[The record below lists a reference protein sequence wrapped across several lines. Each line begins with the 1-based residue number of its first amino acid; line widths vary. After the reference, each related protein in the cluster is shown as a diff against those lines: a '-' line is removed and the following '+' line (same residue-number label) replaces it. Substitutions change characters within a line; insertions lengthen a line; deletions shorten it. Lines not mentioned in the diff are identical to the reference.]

1 MEKIKIKVNGN
12 EVEVSP
18 GKTVLQVLKDLGVH
32 VPVLCH
38 YEPLMPQ
45 GSCRICV
52 VEDRGVLKTACTTPV
67 EPNMDIKTD
76 TPNVVNSRKL
86 VLQLL
91 FSERN
96 HYCMYCEVT
105 GECELQDLGYEFG
118 IDHFEFPTYERKF
131 PVDNTHDFIMIDH
144 NRCVLC
150 RRCVRACSEVAGHF
164 VLGEMERGIDT
175 MIIADMNLPLGN
187 SSCVSCGL
195 CAQVC
200 PTGAIIDKRSS
211 YLGREVQ
218 SDIIYSNCDL
228 CAVGCGIE
236 IYKKKGANF
245 IIKIHGDWNSDV
257 SGGVLCKLGRYLAL
271 YDNKERAIGIRVRDE
286 FGFRRL
292 HEDNLISLI
301 KTKLDNAVAYV
312 DGSLFNEEIELIK
325 NLFKGRVYSIYPNDS
340 PISPDNISLKE
351 LDNNNFFVVVGV
363 DLNREYGTVGSFV
376 KRNVIGKKAK
386 LMVIDKEFNSLAK
399 IADYVFNIKDLS
411 LAIDIIKREKEVVII
426 YKDLSEEEKKL
437 LSSLTNAKFL
447 HLPPEPNSIG
457 LQKLG
462 IKHEKVS
469 AENVF
474 IFGKNLKGIKDL
486 PIQNSFTFIFTP
498 YESEY
503 LHKANVIVGIT
514 DGFER
519 EGSFYNL
526 EGKKLKKEKVLKP
539 IYDVIDLKEFLS
551 QVLGKTEKVS

>member
-18 GKTVLQVLKDLGVH
+18 GKTVLQVLKDLGIH

-76 TPNVVNSRKL
+76 TPNVINSRKL

-118 IDHFEFPTYERKF
+118 LDHFEFPTYEKRF
-131 PVDNTHDFIMIDH
+131 PVDNTHDFILMDH

-150 RRCVRACSEVAGHF
+150 RRCVRVCSEVAGHY

-175 MIIADMNLPLGN
+175 MIIADMDVPLGS

-228 CAVGCGIE
+228 CAVGCGTE

-245 IIKIHGDWNSDV
+245 IVKIYGDWNSDV
-257 SGGVLCKLGRYLAL
+257 SFGVLCKIGRYLSL
-271 YDNKERAIGIRVRDE
+271 YDKKERAVGIRAKDD

-301 KTKLDNAVAYV
+301 KSKLDNAVAYV
-312 DGSLFNEEIELIK
+312 DGSLLNEELELIK
-325 NLFKGRVYSIYPNDS
+325 ELFKGKVYSLYPNES
-340 PISPDNISLKE
+340 PIPSNINIKD
-351 LDNNNFFVVVGV
+351 LDNSNFYVVIGV
-363 DLNREYGTVGSFV
+363 DLNREYGTIGSFV

-399 IADYVFNIKDLS
+399 IADYVFNMKDFN
-411 LAIDIIKREKEVVII
+411 LALDIIKKEPEVTII
-426 YKDLSEEEKKL
+426 YKQISNEEKSL
-437 LSSLTNAKFL
+437 LSSLSNAKFL
-447 HLPPEPNSIG
+447 HLPMETNSVG

-469 AENVF
+469 ADNVF
-474 IFGKNLKGIKDL
+474 IFGKNLEGIKDL
-486 PIQNSFTFIFTP
+486 PLKNTFTFVFTP
-498 YESEY
+498 YEDEE
-503 LHKANVIVGIT
+503 LHKADVIVGIT
-514 DGFER
+514 NGFER
-519 EGSFYNL
+519 EGTFYNL
-526 EGKKLKKEKVLKP
+526 EGKNLKKEKVLKP
-539 IYDVIDLKEFLS
+539 IYDVIDLKDLLS
-551 QVLGKTEKVS
+551 HILGKTEKVF

>member
-1 MEKIKIKVNGN
+1 MEKIKIKVNGK

-18 GKTVLQVLKDLGVH
+18 GKTVLQVLKELGIH
-32 VPVLCH
+32 VPVLCY

-76 TPNVVNSRKL
+76 TPNIINSRKL

-118 IDHFEFPTYERKF
+118 LDHFEFPTFERKF

-150 RRCVRACSEVAGHF
+150 RRCVRVCSEVAGHY

-175 MIIADMNLPLGN
+175 MIIADMNVPLGN

-211 YLGREVQ
+211 YLGREIQ
-218 SDIIYSNCDL
+218 SDIIYSNCDF

-245 IIKIHGDWNSDV
+245 IVKIYGDWNSEI
-257 SGGVLCKLGRYLAL
+257 SKGILCKVGRYLSL
-271 YDNKERAIGIRVRDE
+271 FNNKERAVGIRVKEE
-286 FGFRRL
+286 FGFRKI
-292 HEDNLISLI
+292 HEDNLVSLI
-301 KTKLDNAVAYV
+301 KSKLNNAVAYV
-312 DGSLFNEEIELIK
+312 DGSLFNEELELIK
-325 NLFKGRVYSIYPNDS
+325 ELFNGRVYSLYPNNS
-340 PISPDNISLKE
+340 PIPSNINIGD
-351 LDNNNFFVVVGV
+351 LDNSNFFVIIGV
-363 DLNREYGTVGSFV
+363 DLNREYGTIGSFV

-386 LMVIDKEFNSLAK
+386 LMVIDKELNSLAK
-399 IADYVFNIKDLS
+399 IADYVFNIKDIN
-411 LAIDIIKREKEVVII
+411 LALDILNKEKEVTII
-426 YKDLSEEEKKL
+426 YKNLSESEKSLL
-437 LSSLTNAKFL
+437 LSLSNAKFL
-447 HLPPEPNSIG
+447 HLPMETNSIG

-462 IKHEKVS
+462 IKHEKIS

-474 IFGKNLKGIKDL
+474 VFGKNLEGIKDL
-486 PIQNSFTFIFTP
+486 PIKNSFMLVFTP
-498 YESEY
+498 YENEE
-503 LHKANVIVGIT
+503 LHKGDVIVGIT

-519 EGSFYNL
+519 EGTFYNL
-526 EGKKLKKEKVLKP
+526 EGKKVKKEKVLKP
-539 IYDVIDLKEFLS
+539 TFDVIDLKEFIS
-551 QVLGKTEKVS
+551 YMLGKTEKVS

>member
-1 MEKIKIKVNGN
+1 MEKIKIKVNGK

-18 GKTVLQVLKDLGVH
+18 GKTVLQVLKELGIH
-32 VPVLCH
+32 VPVLCY

-76 TPNVVNSRKL
+76 TPNVINSRKL

-118 IDHFEFPTYERKF
+118 LDHFEFPTFERKF

-150 RRCVRACSEVAGHF
+150 RRCVRVCSEVAGHY

-211 YLGREVQ
+211 YLGREIQ

-228 CAVGCGIE
+228 CAVGCGVE

-245 IIKIHGDWNSDV
+245 IVKIYGDWNSEI
-257 SGGVLCKLGRYLAL
+257 SKGILCKVGRYLSL
-271 YDNKERAIGIRVRDE
+271 FNNKERAVGIRVKEE
-286 FGFRRL
+286 FGFRKI
-292 HEDNLISLI
+292 HEDNLVSLI
-301 KTKLDNAVAYV
+301 KSKLNNAVAYV
-312 DGSLFNEEIELIK
+312 DGSLFNEELELIK
-325 NLFKGRVYSIYPNDS
+325 ELFKGRVYSLYPNDS
-340 PISPDNISLKE
+340 PIPSNINIE
-351 LDNNNFFVVVGV
+351 DLDNSNFFVIIGV
-363 DLNREYGTVGSFV
+363 DLNREYGTIGSFV

-386 LMVIDKEFNSLAK
+386 LMVIDKELNSLAK
-399 IADYVFNIKDLS
+399 IADYVFNIKDINIAL
-411 LAIDIIKREKEVVII
+411 DILNKEKEVTII
-426 YKDLSEEEKKL
+426 YKNLTESERSLL
-437 LSSLTNAKFL
+437 LSLSNAKFL
-447 HLPPEPNSIG
+447 HLPMETNSIG

-462 IKHEKVS
+462 IKHEKIS

-474 IFGKNLKGIKDL
+474 VFGKNLEGIKDL
-486 PIQNSFTFIFTP
+486 PIKNSFMLIFTP
-498 YESEY
+498 YEDEE
-503 LHKANVIVGIT
+503 LHKGDVIVGIT
-514 DGFER
+514 DWFER
-519 EGSFYNL
+519 EGTFYNL
-526 EGKKLKKEKVLKP
+526 EGRKVKKEKVLKP
-539 IYDVIDLKEFLS
+539 TFDVIDLKEFIS
-551 QVLGKTEKVS
+551 YMLGKTERIS

>member
-1 MEKIKIKVNGN
+1 MENIKIKVNGN

-18 GKTVLQVLKDLGVH
+18 GKTVLQVLKDLGIH

-45 GSCRICV
+45 GSCRLCV

-76 TPNVVNSRKL
+76 TPNVINSRKL

-118 IDHFEFPTYERKF
+118 LDHFEFPTYERRF
-131 PVDNTHDFIMIDH
+131 PVDNTHDFIMMDH

-150 RRCVRACSEVAGHF
+150 RRCVRVCSEVAGHF

-175 MIIADMNLPLGN
+175 MIIADMDVPLGN

-218 SDIIYSNCDL
+218 SEIIYSNCDM
-228 CAVGCGIE
+228 CPVGCGME
-236 IYKKKGANF
+236 IYKKQGANF
-245 IIKIHGDWNSDV
+245 IVKIYGDWNSDV
-257 SGGVLCKLGRYLAL
+257 SHGLLCKVGRYLSL
-271 YDNKERAIGIRVRDE
+271 YDEKDRVVGIKLKDD
-286 FGFRRL
+286 FGYRRL
-292 HEDNLISLI
+292 HEDNLIEI
-301 KTKLDNAVAYV
+301 FKNKLNNAVAYV
-312 DGSLFNEEIELIK
+312 DGSLFNEEIEMIK
-325 NLFKGRVYSIYPNDS
+325 EVFKDKVYSLYPNNS
-340 PISPDNISLKE
+340 PIPTNINLSE
-351 LDNNNFFVVVGV
+351 LDNKEFYVVINA
-363 DLNREYGTVGSFV
+363 DLNREYGAVGSIV

-399 IADYVFNIKDLS
+399 IADYVFNIKDLN
-411 LAIDIIKREKEVVII
+411 LAMDILKKQKEVVVI
-426 YKDLSEEEKKL
+426 YKDITEEEKNL
-437 LSSLTNAKFL
+437 LSSLNNAKFL
-447 HLPPEPNSIG
+447 HLPKETNSIG
-457 LQKLG
+457 LQKYD
-462 IKHEKVS
+462 IKHEKVE

-474 IFGKNLKGIKDL
+474 VFGKNLEGIKDL
-486 PIQNSFTFIFTP
+486 PLQNSFVVVFTP
-498 YESEY
+498 YEDEV
-503 LHKANVIVGIT
+503 LRRADLIVGT
-514 DGFER
+514 TNGFER
-519 EGSFYNL
+519 EGTFYNL
-526 EGKKLKKEKVLKP
+526 EGNILKKERVLKP
-539 IYDVIDLKEFLS
+539 DFDVLDLKSFLS
-551 QVLGKTEKVS
+551 NVLGKTEKVY

>member
-12 EVEVSP
+12 EVEVNP
-18 GKTVLQVLKDLGVH
+18 GITVLQVLKGLGIH

-118 IDHFEFPTYERKF
+118 LDYFEFPTYERRF

-150 RRCVRACSEVAGHF
+150 RRCVRACSEVAGHY

-175 MIIADMNLPLGN
+175 MIIADMDVPLGN

-228 CAVGCGIE
+228 CAVGCGVE

-245 IIKIHGDWNSDV
+245 IVKIYGDWNSDV
-257 SGGVLCKLGRYLAL
+257 SNGVLCKIGRYLSL
-271 YDNKERAIGIRVRDE
+271 YDNKERAVGIRAKDD
-286 FGFRRL
+286 FGFRKL

-301 KTKLDNAVAYV
+301 KSKLYNAIAYV
-312 DGSLFNEEIELIK
+312 DGSLLNEEIELIK
-325 NLFKGRVYSIYPNDS
+325 ELFKDKVYSIYPVEN
-340 PISPDNISLKE
+340 PIPSNINIKD
-351 LDNNNFFVVVGV
+351 LDNSEFFVVIGV
-363 DLNREYGTVGSFV
+363 DLNREYGTIGSFI
-376 KRNVIGKKAK
+376 KRNVMGKKVK
-386 LMVIDKEFNSLAK
+386 LMVIDKEFNSLTK

-411 LAIDIIKREKEVVII
+411 LALDIIKKEKEVTII
-426 YKDLSEEEKKL
+426 YKNLSDIEKSML
-437 LSSLTNAKFL
+437 QSLSNTKFL
-447 HLPPEPNSIG
+447 YLPPETNTIG
-457 LQKLG
+457 LHKLG
-462 IKHEKVS
+462 IKHEKIS

-474 IFGKNLKGIKDL
+474 IFGKNLQGIKDL
-486 PIQNSFTFIFTP
+486 PIKNSFTVVFTP
-498 YESEY
+498 YEDEE
-503 LHKANVIVGIT
+503 LHRSDVIVGIT
-514 DGFER
+514 NGFER
-519 EGSFYNL
+519 EGTFYNL

-539 IYDVIDLKEFLS
+539 IYDVIDLKDFIS
-551 QVLGKTEKVS
+551 NILGKTEKVY

>member
-1 MEKIKIKVNGN
+1 MEKIRIRVNGN

-18 GKTVLQVLKDLGVH
+18 DKTVLQVLKELGIH

-52 VEDRGVLKTACTTPV
+52 IEDRGVLKTACTTPV

-76 TPNVVNSRKL
+76 TPSVINSRKL
-86 VLQLL
+86 VLKLL

-118 IDHFEFPTYERKF
+118 LDHFEFPTYERRF
-131 PVDNTHDFIMIDH
+131 PVDNSHDFIMIDH

-150 RRCVRACSEVAGHF
+150 RRCVRACSEIAGHY

-175 MIIADMNLPLGN
+175 MIIADMNLPLGS

-200 PTGAIIDKRSS
+200 PTGTIIDKRAS
-211 YLGREVQ
+211 YLGRELQ

-228 CAVGCGIE
+228 CPVGCGLE

-245 IIKIHGDWNSDV
+245 IIKIYGDWNSDV
-257 SGGVLCKLGRYLAL
+257 SYGVLCKVGRFLSL
-271 YDNKERAIGIRVRDE
+271 YDNKERVKGIRLKDE
-286 FGFRRL
+286 FGYRRI
-292 HEDNLISLI
+292 HEDDLLSLI
-301 KTKLDNAVAYV
+301 KSKLNNAIAYV
-312 DGSLFNEEIELIK
+312 DGSLFNEELELIRE
-325 NLFKGRVYSIYPNDS
+325 LFKDKVYSIYPTES
-340 PISPDNISLKE
+340 PIPTNINLKD
-351 LDNNNFFVVVGV
+351 LDNGSFFVVIGV

-386 LMVIDKEFNSLAK
+386 LMVVDKGFNSLAK
-399 IADYVFNIKDLS
+399 IADYVFNIKDLG
-411 LAIDIIKREKEVVII
+411 LALDILKKEKEIIVI
-426 YKDLSEEEKKL
+426 YKSLSKDEGKILES
-437 LSSLTNAKFL
+437 LSNARFL
-447 HLPPEPNSIG
+447 HLPLETNTVG
-457 LQKLG
+457 LQKLR
-462 IKHEKVS
+462 IKHDKVS

-474 IFGKNLKGIKDL
+474 IFGRNLEGIRDL
-486 PIQNSFTFIFTP
+486 PIENSFTLIFTP
-498 YESEY
+498 YENNQLY
-503 LHKANVIVGIT
+503 KGDVIVGVN

-519 EGSFYNL
+519 EGTFYNL
-526 EGKKLKKEKVLKP
+526 EGKKLRKEKVLKP
-539 IYDVIDLKEFLS
+539 AYDVIDLKTFLS
-551 QVLGKTEKVS
+551 YVLGKTEKVS